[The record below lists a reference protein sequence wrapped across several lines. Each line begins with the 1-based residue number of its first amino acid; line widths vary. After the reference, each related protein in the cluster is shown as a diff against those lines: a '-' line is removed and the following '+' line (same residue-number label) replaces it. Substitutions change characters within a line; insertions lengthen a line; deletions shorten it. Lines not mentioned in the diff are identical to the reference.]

1 MLQCWGENNTSRK
14 QPQAIMRDINQIL
27 YQVYNSRR
35 THTYATA
42 FPKLFKE
49 NYRILKNKD
58 DDDDDNDVDA
68 DVGVDIDIDDNHD
81 DIDDDEDDDDDEE
94 DNQDTLENTENG
106 GSRRSSSNF
115 TEYTNL
121 SYGDADDGELIL
133 INASY
138 QFLLFLC
145 ST

>member
-1 MLQCWGENNTSRK
+1 
-14 QPQAIMRDINQIL
+14 MRDINQIL

-35 THTYATA
+35 THAYATA

-58 DDDDDNDVDA
+58 NDDDDDDVDV
-68 DVGVDIDIDDNHD
+68 DVDDNND
-81 DIDDDEDDDDDEE
+81 DIDDDDEDTI
-94 DNQDTLENTENG
+94 DNQDTIESTENG

-121 SYGDADDGELIL
+121 SCGDADDGEPIL
-133 INASY
+133 INSPLGAY
-138 QFLLFLC
+138 NL
-145 ST
+145 